1 MPNPATTNTGTSGGT
16 AQTTQTAKTQGAGG
30 MITPFRRATREHRE
44 LVNDTT
50 YTLTTGTQ
58 TPPGGAISVPAYG
71 YLRGLLV
78 TVVVSG
84 GVAGTAFTGNAP
96 FNILQNIMLTEP
108 NGAPIVQLNDGYQLY
123 LVDKYAGVVP
133 AMFSDPKGGIYTAT
147 LPNFQF
153 QLYIPLE
160 LDLRDGLGSL
170 PNQNAAAM
178 FQLRYQIA
186 PSSTLYT
193 TTPTTQPTV
202 QVTVEAMEYDQPQAA
217 TDGVPNQT
225 TPPAMNTTQFLTVQ
239 QYPVVV
245 GQNRIRHTRV
255 GNYLRNLGLI
265 FTDGAGSRTGGDT
278 NFPATNF
285 EVDYDARPQDY
296 IRKLTWRNTMYQ
308 RYNYSAS
315 TLDGGVNTQDSG
327 VFWYDLCHEFDG
339 AVGNENRDGW
349 WKTYGSTRLEF
360 AGNFTSAG
368 ILTVITIDV
377 AIAGNVFLG

>member
-16 AQTTQTAKTQGAGG
+16 AQTTQTARTQGTGG
-30 MITPFRRATREHRE
+30 AITPFRRATREHTE
-44 LVNDTT
+44 LVSDLQ

-58 TPPGGAISVPAYG
+58 TPPNGPVSVPAYG
-71 YLRGLLV
+71 YLRGLLI

-84 GVAGTAFTGNAP
+84 GVAGTAFQPNAP
-96 FNILQNIMLTEP
+96 WNILQNIMLTEP
-108 NGAPIVQLNDGYQLY
+108 NGAPIIQLNDGYQLY
-123 LVDKYAGVVP
+123 LVDKYGGEIPGMYA
-133 AMFSDPKGGIYTAT
+133 DPKGGIFTST
-147 LPNFQF
+147 IPNFQF
-153 QLYIPLE
+153 QLYLPLE
-160 LDLRDGLGSL
+160 IDLRDGLGSL

-193 TTPTTQPTV
+193 TLPTTQPTV
-202 QVTVEAMEYDQPQAA
+202 QVTVEAVEYDQPQAA
-217 TDGVPNQT
+217 TDGVANQT

-239 QYPVVV
+239 QYPVVS
-245 GQNRIRHTRV
+245 GQNRIRLTRV
-255 GNYLRNLGLI
+255 GNYLRNIGLV
-265 FTDGAGSRTGGDT
+265 FTDVAGSRSVGDT

-285 EVDYDARPQDY
+285 EIDIDARPQDY
-296 IRKLTWRNTMYQ
+296 LRKLTWRNTMFK
-308 RYNYSAS
+308 RYGYSAS

-349 WKTYGSTRLEF
+349 WKTYGSTRLEL
-360 AGNFTSAG
+360 AGNFTAAG
-368 ILTVITIDV
+368 ILTVITNDV